1 MPKNLWKYSFDLAM
15 NQVCQWLHN
24 FRIYFLKSSITFSL
38 LARWCWKA
46 VPSFKV
52 VYLTLAKW
60 HQQYVFAIEE
70 KTLVYLSSQ
79 MFHLISANQAS
90 KDELVRCG

>member
-24 FRIYFLKSSITFSL
+24 FIIYFLKSSITFSL

-46 VPSFKV
+46 VPGFKV
-52 VYLTLAKW
+52 LCLTLAKW
-60 HQQYVFAIEE
+60 HQLYVFAAEE
-70 KTLVYLSSQ
+70 KTQ
-79 MFHLISANQAS
+79 ISANQAS
-90 KDELVRCG
+90 KDELVKCG